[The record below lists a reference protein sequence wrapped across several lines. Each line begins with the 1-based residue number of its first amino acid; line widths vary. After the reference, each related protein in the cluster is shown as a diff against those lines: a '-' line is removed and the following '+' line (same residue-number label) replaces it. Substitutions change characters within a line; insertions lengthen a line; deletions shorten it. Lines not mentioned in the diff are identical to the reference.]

1 MWRTTLSSL
10 RAHKRRLLGTCLA
23 VVLGVAFV
31 SGTLVLGDSTRAGF
45 GDLFSEANEGTD
57 ALVRSS
63 SEIDVDDLANVGSLD
78 ESIVDTIGQVDGV
91 AAAAPE
97 IEGSG
102 QVIGADGDP
111 LGGNGPPT
119 IAGNW
124 ITDPAL
130 NPFRIVD
137 GRAPETADEV
147 VIDKATADLG
157 DLHRGDTVTVR
168 VPEPLEVTITG
179 IAKFGSEDGM
189 AGATYAGFTTEAAQD
204 LLFTEPGQITSVRV
218 AADDGV
224 SQSELVDRI
233 TPLLPADT
241 EALTGTALTAEQQDE
256 IEGDFLGAMETFL
269 LVFAGIAL
277 VVAGFSIYN
286 TFSIVV
292 AQRSRESALL
302 RALGASRRQ
311 VLVSTMAESLLVGL
325 VASGLGLLAGV
336 ALATGLSSL
345 MDGLGFGLPTGTM
358 ALNSDTIITGMA
370 LGVIVTVAASVG
382 PAIKASQVLPLA
394 ALRDVAIDRS
404 STSRVRL
411 VAGAVV
417 AAAGVGLT
425 VAGATAVGSLSLTGL
440 GALALLVGVVM
451 LGPVAARPAS
461 AALGTPIARLRGV
474 SGELAR
480 GNAMRNPKRTAG
492 TASALMVGVAV
503 VAMFTVI
510 AASLKAYIDETV
522 DKSFAGDL
530 VMATDNF
537 STVGMS
543 TEVAPEVAALPEV
556 ASATPMSNA
565 SLRIEGE
572 DQFASAVDG
581 PGMEG
586 ILDIGVAQ
594 GSLADLG
601 PGTVALSTDYAGD
614 LGLSLGDPAEVAF
627 ADGSQE
633 QLTVAAVF
641 DDADLVGPVLVNR
654 ETWLPHVAQPAD
666 TVVMIELADGVGM
679 DDGEQAVQAV
689 ADRFHAP
696 DAQTRQEYIDAVAG
710 QVDQFLTVIYVLLML
725 AIVIALMGIA
735 NTLSLSIHERARELG
750 LLRAVGQSRRQLRS
764 MIRGESVLVAT
775 FGAVGGIGLG
785 VFLGWALMKALGST
799 EEDLS
804 VFALPVGQLLVV
816 LALGALVGVIAAW
829 RPARRASKLD
839 ILDAIATD

>member
-23 VVLGVAFV
+23 IVLGVAFL

-45 GDLFSEANEGTD
+45 GDLFSEANEHTD
-57 ALVRSS
+57 ALVRST

-78 ESIVDTIGQVDGV
+78 EGLVDTVGQVDGV
-91 AAAAPE
+91 AAAVPV

-124 ITDPAL
+124 VTDPDL
-130 NPFRIVD
+130 NPYRIVD
-137 GRAPETADEV
+137 GQAPETAGEI
-147 VIDKATADLG
+147 VIDKATAELG
-157 DLHRGDTVTVR
+157 DLQLGDTATVR
-168 VPEPLEVTITG
+168 VPDPVEVTITG
-179 IAKFGSEDGM
+179 IARFGSADGM
-189 AGATYAGFTTEAAQD
+189 AGVTYAGFTTEAAQE
-204 LLFTEPGQITSVRV
+204 LLFAEPGQISAIRV
-218 AADDGV
+218 AATDGV
-224 SQSELVDRI
+224 SQSQLVERLS
-233 TPLLPADT
+233 PLLPDDA
-241 EALTGTALTAEQQDE
+241 EALTGTALTAEQQDD

-269 LVFAGIAL
+269 LIFAGIAL

-311 VLVSTMAESLLVGL
+311 VLVSTMAESLVVGI
-325 VASGLGLLAGV
+325 VASGLGLVAGV
-336 ALATGLSSL
+336 ALASGLGAL
-345 MDGLGFGLPTGTM
+345 MDSMGFGLPTGSM
-358 ALNSDTIITGMA
+358 ALNSGTILAGMG
-370 LGVIVTVAASVG
+370 LGLIVTVGASVV
-382 PAIKASQVLPLA
+382 PAIKASRVLPLA

-404 STSRVRL
+404 GTSRVRL

-417 AAAGVGLT
+417 AALGVSLT
-425 VAGATAVGSLSLTGL
+425 VAGATAVGSLPLTGL

-451 LGPVAARPAS
+451 LGPVAARPAG
-461 AALGTPIARLRGV
+461 AVLGAPLARLRGV

-480 GNAMRNPKRTAG
+480 GNAVRNPKRTAG

-510 AASLKAYIDETV
+510 AASLKAYIDDTV
-522 DKSFAGDL
+522 DKAFAGDL
-530 VMATDNF
+530 VMITDNF

-543 TEVAPEVAALPEV
+543 TDIAPEVAALPEV

-565 SLRIEGE
+565 ALRIEGD

-581 PGMEG
+581 ADMDGV
-586 ILDIGVAQ
+586 LDVGVVE
-594 GSLADLG
+594 GSLDDLAA
-601 PGTVALSTDYAGD
+601 GTVALTTDYAGD
-614 LGLSLGDPAEVAF
+614 LGLSLGDPADVAF
-627 ADGSQE
+627 ADGSRE
-633 QLTVAAVF
+633 ELTVTALYE
-641 DDADLVGPVLVNR
+641 DADLVGPVLLSR
-654 ETWLPHVAQPAD
+654 ETWLPHTAQQAD
-666 TVVMIELADGVGM
+666 TVVMIELADGVSM
-679 DDGEQAVQAV
+679 TDGEQAVQAV
-689 ADRFHAP
+689 ADRYHAP

-710 QVDQFLTVIYVLLML
+710 QIDQFLTIVYVLLVL
-725 AIVIALMGIA
+725 AILIALMGIA

-785 VFLGWALMKALGST
+785 CFLGWALMKALGST

-816 LALGALVGVIAAW
+816 LALGALVGVVAAW